1 MRSTIFLVL
10 AVLFSALSVS
20 AQRRDIV
27 TGSITASGQSVVSQV
42 IDRPATTVILS
53 GTFSLTPVFEA
64 SLDSSTWIPIAMI
77 RTSDGVQAQ
86 APGAIA
92 TPTAWSNNLTGF
104 KWFRLRCSAYTSGTG
119 VVQISTSDV
128 AVDPAPGS
136 VVASFA
142 SAQAVTATISGTP
155 AVTATISGTPAVTMT
170 STTLGVKTTG
180 GTTYK
185 KVIAAAGTNATSVK
199 ASAGVIYGWCIGN
212 ATAAVKY
219 VHIYAKASAPTVGT
233 DAPIFTLV
241 IPPNQSVSFSDPTG
255 ITVATGIAL
264 SITGGMADTDA
275 TAVVLNDVSVTLLYN

>member
-155 AVTATISGTPAVTMT
+155 AVTMT